1 MTMKP
6 SLFIPPIVAGCFLLS
21 HSASAQSETDTNK
34 WASSAAFGLTL
45 TRGNSETLLT
55 TIGIDSA
62 KKWNQNE
69 VSLGA
74 NGAYGKTTDQDTGD
88 ESTTAQTL
96 RGFGQYNRLF
106 TDRFYAYGRLEAL
119 HDGVADVEY
128 RVTLSPGVGYYFIKN
143 KTADLSAE
151 VGPGYIIERVAEEDN
166 DYFVLRVAE
175 KFNYKFSDSARLW
188 QSIEILP
195 QVDDFNNYIINGEI
209 GIEAALNKKLS
220 LRSFLQDTYDNQP
233 APDREKN
240 DLKWVTAIAYKF

>member
-1 MTMKP
+1 MKP

>member
-1 MTMKP
+1 MKP

-21 HSASAQSETDTNK
+21 LSASAQSDTNT
-34 WASSAAFGLTL
+34 WVSSAAFGLTL